1 MTIGKKLYLGFGIV
15 LGIMIVLLGVNIF
28 TVKREHDARGAVGAT
43 VTDMDAIESV
53 RYQLIQNRLFL
64 GSYLLSGD
72 LRDEART
79 NKGINDLQDLLNQSE
94 AKVTDTILRADRK

>member
-1 MTIGKKLYLGFGIV
+1 MTIGKKLYLGFGAV
-15 LGIMIVLLGVNIF
+15 LGIMILLLGVNIF
-28 TVKREHDARGAVGAT
+28 TVKRVHDARGT
-43 VTDMDAIESV
+43 VSAMDAIESV
-53 RYQLIQNRLFL
+53 RYQLTQNRLFL

-72 LRDEART
+72 LRDEDKT